1 MFVLDKP
8 VVKFIITTVI
18 GGLVFLVPVM
28 FLVFMLGKAVGFMMV
43 IAEPLAAL
51 IPVDTVGGVALAT
64 LIAILAVVV
73 VSFLAGL
80 VARHTLASGLMKML
94 ESKVLMNIPGYSIVK
109 SIKSGYD
116 SSDTDSMKAVAI
128 QLGSAQRIGF
138 EVEKLPDGRSMVYIP
153 SVPNTWTGVTQILP
167 AEQITYLN
175 VPVTRIMDLTEKYGF
190 GVNEV
195 LQEMQENKQD

>member
-1 MFVLDKP
+1 MLDKP